1 MVPPSSHG
9 DSSCPAVLWI
19 LRLPSLISP
28 TGLSPSLAGLP
39 MPFDYDPFPS
49 CSPKPEKYFYFPL
62 ASFAF
67 AHHYLRNHVCF
78 LFLRLLRWFSSAG
91 SLAYDYFVHHTVIEY
106 CSTGFPHSDIRG
118 SMAICASPR
127 LFAACH
133 VLRRLLMPRHSPCAL
148 FRLTFSRI
156 IGLHKNLLP
165 TAFPKSQCSGRS
177 LSLRYLA
184 SLPLFSIS
192 VALFLLSSSSS
203 LYSVF
208 KVRSLPLPEDLSI
221 HRFPSEC
228 SDLSQLS
235 VVGSSG
241 LEPPTSRLSGARSNH
256 LSYEPVPG
264 TLVEMNRFELS
275 TPCLQGR
282 CSPI

>member
-1 MVPPSSHG
+1 MFQF
-9 DSSCPAVLWI
+9 
-19 LRLPSLISP
+19 RRFP
-28 TGLSPSLAGLP
+28 T
-39 MPFDYDPFPS
+39 YT
-49 CSPKPEKYFYFPL
+49 
-62 ASFAF
+62 
-67 AHHYLRNHVCF
+67 
-78 LFLRLLRWFSSAG
+78 
-91 SLAYDYFVHHTVIEY
+91 YFVQCTLIRY
-106 CSTGFPHSDIRG
+106 CRIGFPHSEISG
-118 SMAICASPR
+118 SMRMCRSPK
-127 LFAACH
+127 LIAACH

-165 TAFPKSQCSGRS
+165 TAFLKSQCSGRS

-235 VVGSSG
+235 LVGSSG

-256 LSYEPVPG
+256 LSYEPIFVSRTG
-264 TLVEMNRFELS
+264 LFVRFPFSLWW
-275 TPCLQGR
+275 R
-282 CSPI
+282 